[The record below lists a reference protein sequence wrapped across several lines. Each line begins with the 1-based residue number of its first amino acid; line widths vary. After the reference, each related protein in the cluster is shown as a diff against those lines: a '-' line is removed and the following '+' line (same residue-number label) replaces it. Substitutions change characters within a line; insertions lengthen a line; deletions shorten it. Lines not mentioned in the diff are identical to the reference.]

1 MLDTSTPWVVA
12 VIASR
17 ESSATLTR
25 SIGAVF
31 EACASRQVT
40 VDVLINGNPA
50 LADEM
55 ATLLDTGTFACR
67 NGSLRIW
74 SITVGDK
81 AFTWNE
87 YLHRIWPAGAMAF
100 FIDGYAEV
108 RPDAFTALERSLGQR
123 SEALGATGVP
133 TSGRSAAQL
142 REQMLRS
149 GGLHGNMHVLRAETM
164 AELRAVGFRLPI
176 GLYRTDSLIGAML
189 MFGLDATRHAWSPKR
204 IAVEADA
211 TWEVPDLSALSLQNV
226 KSQLKRMVR
235 QAQGELENRAVREH
249 LVTLK
254 RPAPDLPDN
263 AQLLVKEWMA
273 RNPSE
278 LRALFLKRPLCLYAA
293 YKLRAG
299 RDWSAAGKMPLLV
312 RAAGRPIDPGSEMS
326 VSSISA

>member
-1 MLDTSTPWVVA
+1 MLDKSTPWAVA

-17 ESSATLTR
+17 ESSSTLVR

-31 EACASRQVT
+31 AACSSKQAT

-50 LADEM
+50 LAEEM
-55 ATLLDTGTFACR
+55 AALLDTGAFADR
-67 NGSLRIW
+67 HGSLRIW

-81 AFTWNE
+81 AFAWNE
-87 YLHRIWPAGAMAF
+87 YLHRIWPAGTTAF

-108 RPDAFTALERSLGQR
+108 RPGAFTALERCLGQR
-123 SEALGATGVP
+123 PEALGATGVP

-142 REQMLRS
+142 REQMLRH
-149 GGLHGNMHVLRAETM
+149 GGFHGNMHVLRAETM
-164 AELRAVGFRLPI
+164 AELRTAGFRLPK

-189 MFGLDATRHAWSPKR
+189 MFGLDATRHGWRPER

-211 TWEVPDLSALSLQNV
+211 TWEVPGISALSLQNV

-235 QAQGELENRAVREH
+235 QAQGDLENRAVREH

-293 YKLRAG
+293 YKLRAA

-312 RAAGRPIDPGSEMS
+312 KTTGTATDSPSGTALSPMS
-326 VSSISA
+326 V